1 MGTLNKGVQTLSFLF
16 HFFRINWR
24 VPHIVITDLIS
35 PPTQDEETGTS
46 LSGAGCSKGRCR
58 QLRRGASAHAWA
70 WELRDPWGLRGK
82 RAPRRLVPSA
92 GQHPPPQVRSPR
104 GAASSQVPGGLPAA
118 RPQQA
123 LAAGQM
129 REAAATGRDAAGL
142 STRCPAPR
150 PPASRPGPRRG
161 RCGREVRQRS
171 LGRSGLRP
179 EGRSAGRAQT
189 RGPRPPPL
197 AAGLHPALPAR
208 SGPVPPLGRFRFRF
222 PGTVVKEN
230 ESGRGQA
237 LRGCRRGEGRR
248 VRGGRPGAG
257 SREPG
262 PQPPPV
268 EVSAPLCGRLAGSS
282 LRTGRVGR
290 QAAGTPAGRQGLL
303 LGTGRA

>member
-1 MGTLNKGVQTLSFLF
+1 
-16 HFFRINWR
+16 
-24 VPHIVITDLIS
+24 
-35 PPTQDEETGTS
+35 
-46 LSGAGCSKGRCR
+46 
-58 QLRRGASAHAWA
+58 
-70 WELRDPWGLRGK
+70 
-82 RAPRRLVPSA
+82 
-92 GQHPPPQVRSPR
+92 
-104 GAASSQVPGGLPAA
+104 
-118 RPQQA
+118 
-123 LAAGQM
+123 M

-268 EVSAPLCGRLAGSS
+268 EECLVLGHLQALPGSPVCFQS
-282 LRTGRVGR
+282 LVG
-290 QAAGTPAGRQGLL
+290 PCGLL
-303 LGTGRA
+303 QRHWRITPGASLSPLSTHPDGSTPRASPHRMQSQGWKAKKQGNGFHGARVCSLYTSKLLDPASAACLEPVTLWPKEQNRPPL

>member
-1 MGTLNKGVQTLSFLF
+1 
-16 HFFRINWR
+16 
-24 VPHIVITDLIS
+24 
-35 PPTQDEETGTS
+35 
-46 LSGAGCSKGRCR
+46 
-58 QLRRGASAHAWA
+58 
-70 WELRDPWGLRGK
+70 
-82 RAPRRLVPSA
+82 
-92 GQHPPPQVRSPR
+92 
-104 GAASSQVPGGLPAA
+104 
-118 RPQQA
+118 
-123 LAAGQM
+123 M

-268 EVSAPLCGRLAGSS
+268 EM
-282 LRTGRVGR
+282 
-290 QAAGTPAGRQGLL
+290 AARPGLLHTVCSPKAGRQRNKEMDSMGTWCLPFTPACARSTQACVSGTMLHTCNSYSLHRNLVLL
-303 LGTGRA
+303 LILCYKYANQGSQ

>member
-1 MGTLNKGVQTLSFLF
+1 
-16 HFFRINWR
+16 
-24 VPHIVITDLIS
+24 
-35 PPTQDEETGTS
+35 
-46 LSGAGCSKGRCR
+46 
-58 QLRRGASAHAWA
+58 
-70 WELRDPWGLRGK
+70 
-82 RAPRRLVPSA
+82 
-92 GQHPPPQVRSPR
+92 
-104 GAASSQVPGGLPAA
+104 
-118 RPQQA
+118 
-123 LAAGQM
+123 M

-268 EVSAPLCGRLAGSS
+268 EECLVLGHLQALPGSPVCFQSLVGPCGLLQRHWRITPGASLSPLSTHPDGSTPRASPHRMQSQGWKAKKQGNGFHGNLVLALHPSLCQIDPSLCVRHYAPHLQLIQPPQKPGIIINPLLQICKPRLAVNYLQSRDVAHQGGGPRS
-282 LRTGRVGR
+282 LQLCPTRMR
-290 QAAGTPAGRQGLL
+290 QATHG
-303 LGTGRA
+303 

>member
-1 MGTLNKGVQTLSFLF
+1 
-16 HFFRINWR
+16 
-24 VPHIVITDLIS
+24 
-35 PPTQDEETGTS
+35 
-46 LSGAGCSKGRCR
+46 
-58 QLRRGASAHAWA
+58 
-70 WELRDPWGLRGK
+70 
-82 RAPRRLVPSA
+82 
-92 GQHPPPQVRSPR
+92 
-104 GAASSQVPGGLPAA
+104 
-118 RPQQA
+118 
-123 LAAGQM
+123 M

-268 EVSAPLCGRLAGSS
+268 EM
-282 LRTGRVGR
+282 
-290 QAAGTPAGRQGLL
+290 AARPGLLHTVCSPKAGRQRNKEMDSMVPEFAAYTPASPGMPFNHWCHGDGLL
-303 LGTGRA
+303 DKFREQTFTLWSGARHRGLKMTGSVFS

>member
-1 MGTLNKGVQTLSFLF
+1 
-16 HFFRINWR
+16 
-24 VPHIVITDLIS
+24 
-35 PPTQDEETGTS
+35 
-46 LSGAGCSKGRCR
+46 
-58 QLRRGASAHAWA
+58 
-70 WELRDPWGLRGK
+70 
-82 RAPRRLVPSA
+82 
-92 GQHPPPQVRSPR
+92 
-104 GAASSQVPGGLPAA
+104 
-118 RPQQA
+118 
-123 LAAGQM
+123 M

-268 EVSAPLCGRLAGSS
+268 EM
-282 LRTGRVGR
+282 
-290 QAAGTPAGRQGLL
+290 AARPGLLHTVCSPKAGRQRNKEMDSMVPEFAAYTPASCLCDFFPNVGLL
-303 LGTGRA
+303 HWN